1 MLYYII
7 YIINALGARFIVFVP
22 DFIASVPIFMPSP
35 QGLALPV
42 GVAVGEGVVDNLLT
56 AICIAVGHG
65 NGVGVMTP
73 SLLAVRGMMEEL
85 RGKMV
90 EVRRLMVAARELMPE
105 GIVKLISR
113 CEIVI
118 ANRDI
123 MISHRET
130 VISNPETKMKPISVR
145 MVAVGLRLVYALLF
159 VCVSLILEYTTTR
172 IYKKFCGFSG
182 LCPLRPCV
190 SDNISRASSR
200 ILPATPIRAC
210 LMAG

>member
-22 DFIASVPIFMPSP
+22 DFIAAAPIFTPSP
-35 QGLALPV
+35 QGLARTV

-65 NGVGVMTP
+65 SGVGVMTP
-73 SLLAVRGMMEEL
+73 SLLAVRGLVAEL
-85 RGKMV
+85 CGI
-90 EVRRLMVAARELMPE
+90 LVAVCGLMPE

-130 VISNPETKMKPISVR
+130 VISNPETNIKPISVR
-145 MVAVGLRLVYALLF
+145 MMAVGDALGVGVVIR
-159 VCVSLILEYTTTR
+159 VCFHV
-172 IYKKFCGFSG
+172 
-182 LCPLRPCV
+182 P
-190 SDNISRASSR
+190 
-200 ILPATPIRAC
+200 
-210 LMAG
+210 